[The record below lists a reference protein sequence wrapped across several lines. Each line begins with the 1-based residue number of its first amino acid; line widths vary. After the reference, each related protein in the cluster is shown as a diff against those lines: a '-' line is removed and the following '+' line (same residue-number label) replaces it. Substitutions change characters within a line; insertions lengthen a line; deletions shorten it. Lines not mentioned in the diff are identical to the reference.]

1 MINEF
6 RRARRRKAP
15 DTILVV
21 DAMTERVVGR
31 IGNLSETGMLLM
43 AGTPL
48 VDDALYQFRFSLPA
62 ASGGESTIEIGAH
75 LLWMDQASAPG
86 QVWAGF
92 RFIGT
97 TEQQAGPLRS
107 WIDAPGSRYE

>member
-6 RRARRRKAP
+6 RRARRRKAA

-21 DAMTERVVGR
+21 DAMTERAVGR
-31 IGNLSETGMLLM
+31 IGNLSETGMLLT
-43 AGTPL
+43 AGAPL
-48 VDDALYQFRFSLPA
+48 VDDALYQFRFGLPQEG
-62 ASGGESTIEIGAH
+62 GGESAIEIGVH
-75 LLWMDQASAPG
+75 LVWMDQASAPG

-92 RFIGT
+92 RFIGMS
-97 TEQQAGPLRS
+97 EHVAAMLRA

>member
-6 RRARRRKAP
+6 RRARRRKAA

-43 AGTPL
+43 AGAPL
-48 VDDALYQFRFSLPA
+48 VDDALYQFRFNLPSA
-62 ASGGESTIEIGAH
+62 EGSETSVEVGAH
-75 LLWMDQASAPG
+75 LLWVDQASAPG
-86 QVWAGF
+86 QAWAGF
-92 RFIGT
+92 RFIGLT
-97 TEQQAGPLRS
+97 RQQAIPLRA